1 MIGAHY
7 IHPPPP
13 AGEGRVGA
21 LINRFGQLPCFLF
34 VSRFGLPG
42 RGVLDTI
49 PVSMNAKRLV
59 IYMPDDLVDA
69 LNRVTLA
76 SPHSRSEIICAAL
89 ERFLAEGPGPAAAD
103 LNSPDE
109 AFFDRVA
116 EMMQSGLLQPGDF
129 ADPASEEPRPKS
141 KLWIN

>member
-1 MIGAHY
+1 M
-7 IHPPPP
+7 P
-13 AGEGRVGA
+13 APGA
-21 LINRFGQLPCFLF
+21 LVTMLKPM
-34 VSRFGLPG
+34 S
-42 RGVLDTI
+42 
-49 PVSMNAKRLV
+49 AKRVV
-59 IYMPDDLVDA
+59 IYMPDALVDA
-69 LNRVTLA
+69 LNRATLA

-89 ERFLAEGPGPAAAD
+89 QRFLAEGAGPEAAD
-103 LNSPDE
+103 AGSPDE

>member
-1 MIGAHY
+1 M
-7 IHPPPP
+7 
-13 AGEGRVGA
+13 
-21 LINRFGQLPCFLF
+21 
-34 VSRFGLPG
+34 
-42 RGVLDTI
+42 DTI
-49 PVSMNAKRLV
+49 RGPMSAKRLV
-59 IYMPDDLVDA
+59 IYMPDALVDA
-69 LNRVTLA
+69 LNRATLA

-89 ERFLAEGPGPAAAD
+89 ERFLAEGPGTAVAD